1 MVKKIIIEIEIDKM
15 LISDTDW
22 TSEVADKI
30 QENIIESATK
40 TIKKWN
46 RWHSAQIKTISLNSK
61 VE

>member
-46 RWHSAQIKTISLNSK
+46 RWHSTQIKTISLNSK
-61 VE
+61 VQ

>member
-1 MVKKIIIEIEIDKM
+1 MAKKIIIEIEIDMM
-15 LISDTDW
+15 LISDTNY
-22 TSEVADKI
+22 TIEVADKI

-46 RWHSAQIKTISLNSK
+46 RWNSTQIKTISLNSK

>member
-1 MVKKIIIEIEIDKM
+1 MAKKIIIEVEIDKM
-15 LISDTDW
+15 LGSDTDW
-22 TSEVADKI
+22 TIELADKI

-46 RWHSAQIKTISLNSK
+46 RWHSNKIKTISLNSK

>member
-1 MVKKIIIEIEIDKM
+1 MAKKIIIEVEIDKM
-15 LISDTDW
+15 LGSDTDW
-22 TSEVADKI
+22 TIELADKI

-46 RWHSAQIKTISLNSK
+46 RWNSGQIKTISLNSK

>member
-1 MVKKIIIEIEIDKM
+1 MAKKIMIEVEIDKM
-15 LISDTDW
+15 LGSDIDW
-22 TSEVADKI
+22 TIEVADKI

-46 RWHSAQIKTISLNSK
+46 RWNSAQIKTISLNSK